1 MVVVSGSLLGGQL
14 LFSLADPAG
23 FASFVLASVLL
34 SLAVVP
40 VSLASFTA
48 PLVPDPVPIS
58 MRALVSAA
66 PLAAVR
72 AVLSGFGDAALIS
85 GGVVSAAQ
93 AGFPQLYT
101 GCTVGRA
108 LAGGA
113 VLPLPLGRWS
123 SLLAPSCVA

>member
-58 MRALVSAA
+58 MRALVAVA
-66 PLAAVR
+66 PLAAVG
-72 AVLSGFGDAALIS
+72 AALSGFVGAAILS
-85 GGVVSAAQ
+85 GGVVYAAEEI
-93 AGFPQLYT
+93 
-101 GCTVGRA
+101 GRA
-108 LAGGA
+108 
-113 VLPLPLGRWS
+113 
-123 SLLAPSCVA
+123 SCRERVCQYV

>member
-1 MVVVSGSLLGGQL
+1 MCISALYVVCETWLNGASTNRTRGSLLGIYMVVVSGSLLGGQL

-58 MRALVSAA
+58 MRPPVAVA
-66 PLAAVR
+66 PLAPV
-72 AVLSGFGDAALIS
+72 GAALPGFVGAPPPR
-85 GGVVSAAQ
+85 GGHRQ
-93 AGFPQLYT
+93 D
-101 GCTVGRA
+101 
-108 LAGGA
+108 A
-113 VLPLPLGRWS
+113 V
-123 SLLAPSCVA
+123 